1 MTEEKLYIV
10 LDNVRYYKNLGP
22 IFRLADAYNVTKIF
36 ICRGNREEFNQGQ
49 IDILKKISRGAS
61 EYVQWELVK
70 DTVELVKS
78 LKKEGITIASV
89 DIRANKSISDNNL
102 SFTTPLALVFGHEGH
117 GIDSQ
122 IIEMSDL
129 LLKIPMYGKGSSL
142 NIASSVAIVLY
153 KIIELTNL

>member
-1 MTEEKLYIV
+1 MREEKLYII

-22 IFRLADAYNVTKIF
+22 IFRLADAYNVEKIF

-61 EYVQWELVK
+61 EYVQWELVV
-70 DTVELVKS
+70 DTVKLVKT
-78 LKKEGITIASV
+78 LKEQGITVASV
-89 DIRANKSISDNNL
+89 DIRANKLISDADL
-102 SFTTPLALVFGHEGH
+102 SFSFPLALVFGHEGH
-117 GIDSQ
+117 GIDPQ
-122 IIEMSDL
+122 ITAMSDL
-129 LLKIPMYGKGSSL
+129 LLKIPMYGKGNSL